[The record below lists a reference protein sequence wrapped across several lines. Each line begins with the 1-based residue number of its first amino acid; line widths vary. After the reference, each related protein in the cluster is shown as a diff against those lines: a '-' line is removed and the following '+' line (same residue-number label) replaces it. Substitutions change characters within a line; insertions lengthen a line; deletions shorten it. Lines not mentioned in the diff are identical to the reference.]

1 MDRELFFISARAK
14 VFSGHLTQAQVDG
27 LNAILDYWA
36 AHYPGAAWEWI
47 AYCLATTWW
56 ETAHTMAPV
65 SEVGHGAGRPYG
77 DPDPETGETYYG
89 RGLVQITWRD
99 NYRGV
104 GDDIGVD
111 LLNEPS
117 LALRL
122 DIAVKI
128 LVEGMVNGWFTGR
141 CLRHY
146 FSSGQNDPIGA
157 RRIINGVDHAA
168 DISAVHRLFLAA
180 LRAASPVQVAAK
192 PAAVGAVGAVG
203 TDHA

>member
-14 VFSGHLTQAQVDG
+14 VFGGHLTQLQVDG

-47 AYCLATTWW
+47 AYSLATTWW
-56 ETAHTMAPV
+56 ETAHTMAPI
-65 SEVGHGAGRPYG
+65 SEVCHGRGRPYG
-77 DPDPETGETYYG
+77 VVDPETGETYYG
-89 RGLVQITWRD
+89 RGLVQLTWSY
-99 NYRGV
+99 NYRSV
-104 GDDIGVD
+104 GDDIGID

-122 DIAVKI
+122 DVATKI
-128 LVEGMVNGWFTGR
+128 LVEGMVYGWFTGR
-141 CLRHY
+141 ALRH
-146 FSSGQNDPIGA
+146 FFGSGVDDPVNA
-157 RRIINGVDHAA
+157 RRIINGLDHAA
-168 DISAVHRLFLAA
+168 EIAAVHRSFLAA

-192 PAAVGAVGAVG
+192 PAAVGAVG

>member
-1 MDRELFFISARAK
+1 MDRELFFISARSK
-14 VFSGHLTQAQVDG
+14 VFAGHLTQAQVDG

-47 AYCLATTWW
+47 AYSLATAWW
-56 ETAHTMAPV
+56 ETAHTMAPIC
-65 SEVGHGAGRPYG
+65 EVGYGRGRPYG
-77 DPDPETGETYYG
+77 SPDPETGETYYG

-99 NYRGV
+99 NYRTV
-104 GDDIGVD
+104 GDDIGAD

-168 DISAVHRLFLAA
+168 DISAVHRLFLTA
-180 LRAASPVQVAAK
+180 LRAASPAQVAAK
-192 PAAVGAVGAVG
+192 PAAVGAVG